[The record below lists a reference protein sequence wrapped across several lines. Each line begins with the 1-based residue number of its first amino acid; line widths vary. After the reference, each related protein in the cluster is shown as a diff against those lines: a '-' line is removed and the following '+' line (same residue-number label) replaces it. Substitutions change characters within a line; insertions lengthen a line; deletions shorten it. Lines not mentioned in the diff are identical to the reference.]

1 MGKDISLDKHLTS
14 FFVLLLAGLLVQS
27 CRTIKSVSSP
37 KTQSISENPFCDPNV
52 QKNLVCS
59 VRDIVPR
66 SGTKKGEVS
75 KSPLVALT
83 KVTMSIFPANQ
94 DKNPSIEF
102 ADSGSNQELVRFEN
116 TNDLYHRNGCLI
128 GIEGGIFSEGFTP
141 RASIKVILSAKNT
154 DHAVFAEISDFRYN
168 SPIYFTLDLQCDRKF
183 DL

>member
-1 MGKDISLDKHLTS
+1 MGKDISLVKYLSS
-14 FFVLLLAGLLVQS
+14 FLVLLLAGLLAQS

-37 KTQSISENPFCDPNV
+37 RTQSLSDNPFCNPTV

-66 SGTKKGEVS
+66 SGSKKSEVA
-75 KSPLVALT
+75 KSPLAALT
-83 KVTMSIFPANQ
+83 KVTMSIFPNDQ

-102 ADSGSNQELVRFEN
+102 ADSDSGQELVRFEN

-141 RASIKVILSAKNT
+141 RASIKIILSAKNT

-168 SPIYFTLDLQCDRKF
+168 VPIHFTLDLQCDRKF